1 MLVEHD
7 LFNCQLPPHAAQY
20 CHHDQLFGSKFGRG
34 LIWTPKIRPPGTKST
49 RSTHT
54 ILFLPCL
61 AHQVPR
67 RQNTRVPSTAS
78 YHLMHTS
85 KDNV

>member
-61 AHQVPR
+61 AHQVPIGVR
-67 RQNTRVPSTAS
+67 IQECLQLPAT
-78 YHLMHTS
+78 TS
-85 KDNV
+85 CI